1 MPATTTATGTIAR
14 RDQIGIETKAL
25 VGALLTAGVAGH
37 VALGVAALTFLAGVL
52 PALL

>member
-1 MPATTTATGTIAR
+1 MSATTTEPLAR
-14 RDQIGIETKAL
+14 LDEIGIETEAI
-25 VGALLTAGVAGH
+25 VGALLAAGIVGH